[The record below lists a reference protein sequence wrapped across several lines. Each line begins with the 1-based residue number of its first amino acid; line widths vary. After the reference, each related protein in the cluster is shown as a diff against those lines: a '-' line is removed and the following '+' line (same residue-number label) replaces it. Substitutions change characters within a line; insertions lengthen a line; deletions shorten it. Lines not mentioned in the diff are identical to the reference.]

1 MKLIS
6 LLATLAFIFVTA
18 CHSNNDSATT
28 AYPAIPPSIDLDKS
42 SLASMSDEDYAEGK
56 TAYKAL
62 STLVSVDNQLF
73 TAEENDEDRI
83 KREEEWTKLNDQ
95 QKALVEDLRA
105 NCTITEDNP
114 EGEFSA
120 LRVGATMPIKKTA
133 SANGPACKTNS
144 TNNLNGLLTILA
156 VDTNTLNGE
165 IGGRVS
171 VTATSSFNDLD
182 SQKIMG
188 YSNIQFS
195 GNANAR
201 VKLIDGDNDR
211 SYVKIQGTGSFDLVD
226 AKYKTITLNTSVEVL
241 SNDSKNTLTKKTH
254 MELNVN
260 DKTYIF
266 TKITNV
272 AADDSKTE
280 DLYLGDRLIPKAE
293 AEALGD
299 LPLEI
304 DSIAK

>member
-28 AYPAIPPSIDLDKS
+28 VYPAIPPSIDLDKS
-42 SLASMSDEDYAEGK
+42 SLVPISDEDYAEGK
-56 TAYKAL
+56 AAYKAL
-62 STLVSVDNQLF
+62 STLVSVENQLF
-73 TAEENDEDRI
+73 TADENNEDRI
-83 KREEEWTKLNDQ
+83 KREEEWAKLNDQ

-105 NCTITEDNP
+105 NCIITEDNP

-120 LRVGATMPIKKTA
+120 LRVGATMPLKKTA

-144 TNNLNGLLTILA
+144 TNNLNGLLTILS
-156 VDTNTLNGE
+156 VDANTSNGE

-171 VTATSSFNDLD
+171 VTVTSSFNDLD

-188 YSNIQFS
+188 YSKFQFS

-201 VKLIDGDNDR
+201 VKIIDSYNDR
-211 SYVKIQGTGSFDLVD
+211 SYIKIQGTGSFDLVD
-226 AKYKTITLNTSVEVL
+226 SKYKTITLKTRAEGL
-241 SNDSKNTLTKKTH
+241 SNDRKNTRTERTH
-254 MELNVN
+254 MEINVN

-272 AADDSKTE
+272 AADHSKTK